1 MAHRTVDNLHSM
13 EFYND
18 TISELLQKAE
28 QRINC
33 SERGGARSPFVGVC
47 LEGHSARLDTEI
59 LLCDV
64 MQFNRSKI
72 YAHPQQLIPDDKSVL
87 FKSLIEQR
95 RQGHPIAHLTGKKEF
110 WSLELAISKET
121 LIPRPET
128 ECLVEASLQMIPD
141 EASFSILDLGTGS
154 GAIAIAIASERPN
167 SKIVA
172 TDINADALDLAKENA
187 NTHQL
192 DNIQFL
198 FSDWYKSIPSQS
210 FDLIVSNPPYIKQ
223 DDEHLLQ
230 GDVRF
235 ESELALVAGADG
247 MKAINIIL
255 ENAKGYLTRDAFL
268 LIEHGYDQKALVQH
282 AFQINGFKQIKT
294 LRDLSDQ
301 DRITYGQKSG

>member
-1 MAHRTVDNLHSM
+1 MA
-13 EFYND
+13 

-28 QRINC
+28 QRINP
-33 SERGGARSPFVGVC
+33 SDT
-47 LEGHSARLDTEI
+47 ARLDAEI

-128 ECLVEASLQMIPD
+128 ECLVETALRMIPD
-141 EASFSILDLGTGS
+141 EVSFSILDLGTGS
-154 GAIAIAIASERPN
+154 GAVAIAIASERPN

-172 TDINADALDLAKENA
+172 TDINSDALDLAKENA

-192 DNIQFL
+192 NNIQFL

-223 DDEHLLQ
+223 NDEHLSQ

-235 ESELALVAGADG
+235 EPELALAAGADG
-247 MKAINIIL
+247 MQAINMIL
-255 ENAKGYLTRDAFL
+255 ENAKRYLASDAYL
-268 LIEHGYDQKALVQH
+268 LIEHGYDQKSLVQD
-282 AFQINGFKQIKT
+282 AFLKRDFRQVKT
-294 LRDLSDQ
+294 FQDLSGQ
-301 DRITYGQKSG
+301 DRITHGQSPN